1 MKGKDLLNT
10 LEGVADNLFDTDPYL
25 QSGGDMVRVGRI
37 DYTVDP
43 SKKLGERITNAKL
56 DNGEAIDPE
65 KTYNVACWA
74 SVNHNPEGRL
84 IWDIVHDYI
93 QGKKGKNNV
102 LRLPKINHPTLVG
115 VKTNPGIE
123 NYPVILF
130 SLNQYTTINKT
141 SPCCVVFLLK
151 NNKTQNYPL
160 KEYGQ

>member
-1 MKGKDLLNT
+1 M
-10 LEGVADNLFDTDPYL
+10 DNKFIESISYL
-25 QSGGDMVRVGRI
+25 G
-37 DYTVDP
+37 
-43 SKKLGERITNAKL
+43 
-56 DNGEAIDPE
+56 
-65 KTYNVACWA
+65 
-74 SVNHNPEGRL
+74 
-84 IWDIVHDYI
+84 
-93 QGKKGKNNV
+93 
-102 LRLPKINHPTLVG
+102 PTRCKALVG